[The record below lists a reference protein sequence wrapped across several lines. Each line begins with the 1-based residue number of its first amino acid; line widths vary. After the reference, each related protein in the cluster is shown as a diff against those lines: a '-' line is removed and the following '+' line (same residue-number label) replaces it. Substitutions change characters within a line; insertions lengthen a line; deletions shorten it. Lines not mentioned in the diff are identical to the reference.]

1 MCKPSSACRA
11 PAAATLLTA
20 ILSLSSPAGD
30 RADQQLPTIFGGLS
44 MQGEAAAVPMA
55 VPLPRHATH
64 PHGHGT
70 PPIPP
75 SVHGHMSPPGP
86 HSVSFNDNIQT
97 RTFQPGY

>member
-1 MCKPSSACRA
+1 
-11 PAAATLLTA
+11 
-20 ILSLSSPAGD
+20 
-30 RADQQLPTIFGGLS
+30 